1 MPILQHVFHVS
12 NKFNAIIFFSGM
24 YSFALMLSV
33 STRTTS
39 KNIDNIQYGQ
49 STLALDQT

>member
-12 NKFNAIIFFSGM
+12 NKFNAIIFFGGI
-24 YSFALMLSV
+24 YGLAVMLTV

-39 KNIDNIQYGQ
+39 KNIDKIQYGQ